1 LIYIFFLNLI
11 SFFFLA
17 GVYLILAIVKNNLLA
32 NSILSCNT
40 ILHGKMIEKIL
51 RSKVVYFDQT
61 PVGRIL
67 NRFSTDMGS
76 LD

>member
-1 LIYIFFLNLI
+1 
-11 SFFFLA
+11 
-17 GVYLILAIVKNNLLA
+17 VKNNLLA